1 MSPHDPPRTPDT
13 ATSPDAAV
21 RARPSVL
28 AAHAVLCA
36 VGTVFFLGSF
46 AYPWT
51 TVEDGTVGPGALP
64 RVAGLALALIGA
76 LMLLREM
83 RTGTIL
89 EGDGHVEED
98 SEHAA
103 EEQRTVRRKLIVV
116 SITIVCAGALIPFLG
131 MLPTLAL
138 LTLFLTLRV
147 ERLRPPV
154 ALAASFGVLVVCYLL
169 FVVLL
174 RVPLPLGVFDPALWS
189 AP

>member
-1 MSPHDPPRTPDT
+1 MSAPDT
-13 ATSPDAAV
+13 TGTT

-36 VGTVFFLGSF
+36 VGTLFFLGSF

-51 TVEDGTVGPGALP
+51 SVADGTIGPGALP
-64 RVAGLALALIGA
+64 RVAGLALAVIGA
-76 LMLLREM
+76 VMLYQEA
-83 RTGTIL
+83 RTGTLL
-89 EGDGHVEED
+89 EGDGHVEEG
-98 SEHAA
+98 SEHSA
-103 EEQRTVRRKLIVV
+103 EEKRAIHRKLVTV
-116 SITIVCAGALIPFLG
+116 SAAIICAGVLIPFLG
-131 MLPTLAL
+131 LLPALAL
-138 LTLFLTLRV
+138 MTLYLTIRV

-154 ALAASFGVLVVCYLL
+154 ALTASIGVLVVCYLL